1 MREIITVPSCSP
13 LSHGALTH
21 LLEERT
27 GQQLAG
33 YRAWRIDTA
42 LKPVVR
48 DRGLDSIDQ
57 LADAVRRD
65 RVLADEVV
73 DALLNGETSFFRDG
87 TLIDQ
92 VVDAAAAIAA
102 TGRRPRIW
110 SAGCSTGQESLSL
123 AMACAERRE
132 LDGTVVP
139 DIVATDVSAAAI
151 ARAREGRYSHFEI
164 QRGLPIRRML
174 RWFEEAGEEW
184 KARPELIA
192 AVAFRRHNL
201 VAEAPPGRF
210 DIVLCRNV
218 LLYLGPDTKARVFAH
233 LADALRPDGLLVLGA
248 GETVIGQ
255 TDRFEPSLK
264 LRGFYAHARP
274 RTPSIAA

>member
-1 MREIITVPSCSP
+1 MTVPSCSP
-13 LSHGALTH
+13 LSHSALTQ

-27 GQQLAG
+27 GQQLAA

-42 LKPVVR
+42 LKPLVR
-48 DRGLDSIDQ
+48 EHGLDSIDR
-57 LADAVRRD
+57 LADAVRGD
-65 RVLADEVV
+65 RSLAEEVV

-87 TLIDQ
+87 SVIDQ

-110 SAGCSTGQESLSL
+110 SAGCSTGQEALSL

-132 LDGTVVP
+132 LDGTLVP
-139 DIVATDVSAAAI
+139 DIVATDVSVAAI
-151 ARAREGRYSHFEI
+151 ARAREGRFSHFEI

-174 RWFEEAGEEW
+174 RWFEEAGEDW
-184 KARPELIA
+184 KARPELLA

-201 VAEAPPGRF
+201 VAEPPPGRF

-218 LLYLGPDTKARVFAH
+218 LLYLAPEIKTQVFAH
-233 LADALRPDGLLVLGA
+233 LAEALRPEGLLVLGA

-255 TDRFEPSLK
+255 TERFEPSSR
-264 LRGFYAHARP
+264 LRGFYAHARSRAAP
-274 RTPSIAA
+274 IAA